1 MLLKIILACWCVMG
15 ACLPA
20 SMAQAG
26 QTDSP
31 GQQPIG
37 QPSIERTYD
46 KFKDQT
52 TVRLRP
58 QTIRQITRPPEE
70 LSLSVETTYKGERA
84 TKPKDVDLIFESA
97 AERYIYYNKA
107 DVFFVVDGKR
117 IEAGTAYM
125 MNAFPSPNLVKVKL
139 KLTLPFDTFSEI
151 AKGKEVELKIGPTEI
166 RLAEKDLKAL
176 RAFATS
182 VGEEPK

>member
-1 MLLKIILACWCVMG
+1 MLPRIILACLCVIG
-15 ACLPA
+15 ACLPILA
-20 SMAQAG
+20 AQSG
-26 QTDSP
+26 QTDSTS
-31 GQQPIG
+31 QQPI
-37 QPSIERTYD
+37 ERRYD

-52 TVRLRP
+52 TVKLKP

-70 LSLSVETTYKGERA
+70 LSLSVEATYKGARA
-84 TKPKDVDLIFESA
+84 TRPKNVDLLFESA

-125 MNAFPSPNLVKVKL
+125 TNAFPSPNLVKVKL
-139 KLTLPFDTFSEI
+139 KLTLSFDTFSEI

-166 RLAEKDLKAL
+166 RLAEKDLKSL
-176 RAFATS
+176 RAFAS
-182 VGEEPK
+182 AFGEESKGV

>member
-1 MLLKIILACWCVMG
+1 MLLKIILVCLCVVSLNL
-15 ACLPA
+15 AVL
-20 SMAQAG
+20 MAQG
-26 QTDSP
+26 RQSDSP

-37 QPSIERTYD
+37 QPSIERQYD

-52 TVRLRP
+52 TVRLKP
-58 QTIRQITRPPEE
+58 QTIRQIARPPEE
-70 LSLSVETTYKGERA
+70 LSLSVEATYKGERA
-84 TKPKDVDLIFESA
+84 TRPKDVDLIFESA

-139 KLTLPFDTFSEI
+139 KLTITFDTFSEI
-151 AKGKEVELKIGPTEI
+151 AKGIEVEMKIGPTEI
-166 RLAEKDLKAL
+166 KLAEKDLKAL

-182 VGEEPK
+182 IGEESK